1 MAASVVVAVPLV
13 AIVLLFQG
21 RIVSGLT
28 TGALKG

>member
-1 MAASVVVAVPLV
+1 VAVPLV